1 MQKVAPGAT
10 RFWSRRTRSPLEE
23 SRNSRKP
30 AFSLTSSK
38 GPPDK
43 PRLPSAR
50 DVLGAVH
57 ADDVPRDPCAAIAAE
72 SNQGPRHVRR
82 LREATG
88 RVHRL
93 DALDHGLVAGNLAQG
108 RRVGDTGP

>member
-1 MQKVAPGAT
+1 MQKVATGAT
-10 RFWSRRTRSPLEE
+10 RFWSRRTFRPLEA

-38 GPPDK
+38 GPEDK

-50 DVLGAVH
+50 DVLGAVD
-57 ADDVPRDPCAAIAAE
+57 ADDVSGDPRAAVAA
-72 SNQGPRHVRR
+72 QGHERARHVRR
-82 LREATG
+82 LREPAR

-93 DALDHGLVAGNLAQG
+93 DPLDHRLVARDLA
-108 RRVGDTGP
+108 